1 MEIKDFKIVVNPRQS
16 VIIQEFLFKNG
27 YSLGDGTTAICGYK
41 YLTFNVEYGGL
52 SYSEEYD
59 FNDWPEPELTFEQFQ
74 ELYMKETKQDNV
86 NHPSHY
92 TNYPIEVIDM
102 MISVFGKEDV
112 SKYCLINA
120 YKYRM
125 RLGLKNP
132 DHFQEDFEKEQW
144 YLNKYK
150 ELSV

>member
-1 MEIKDFKIVVNPRQS
+1 MVVTHEQS
-16 VIIQEFLFKNG
+16 KIIQEFLFKNG
-27 YSLGDGTTAICGYK
+27 YSWGNGSRHVTGYP
-41 YLTFNVEYGGL
+41 YINTVLELFNGKL
-52 SYSEEYD
+52 SYWD
-59 FNDWPEPELTFEQFQ
+59 IDDLHKIHTPELTFEQFQ
-74 ELYMKETKQDNV
+74 ELYMKETKQENV

-102 MISVFGKEDV
+102 MISVFGKENV
-112 SKYCLINA
+112 AKYCLINA

>member
-1 MEIKDFKIVVNPRQS
+1 M
-16 VIIQEFLFKNG
+16 QE
-27 YSLGDGTTAICGYK
+27 A
-41 YLTFNVEYGGL
+41 
-52 SYSEEYD
+52 
-59 FNDWPEPELTFEQFQ
+59 
-74 ELYMKETKQDNV
+74 KQDNV
-86 NHPSHY
+86 NHPKHY

-102 MISVFGKEDV
+102 MISIFGKEDV
-112 SKYCLINA
+112 AKYCLINA